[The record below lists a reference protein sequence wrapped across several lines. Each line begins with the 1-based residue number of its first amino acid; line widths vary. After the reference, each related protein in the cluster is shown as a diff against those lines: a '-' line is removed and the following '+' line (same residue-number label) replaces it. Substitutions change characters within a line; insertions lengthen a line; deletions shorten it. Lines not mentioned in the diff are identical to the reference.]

1 MATAHL
7 NFIGAGNMARA
18 ILGGLIANG
27 YQASSISACA
37 PNSGE
42 LDSLKAEY
50 PINTSLDNNAFIDHT
65 DVLLLC
71 TKPQVLKAA
80 CEGIRDSVQAR
91 KPLIV
96 SIAAGV
102 TIAQIEEWLGG
113 DLPVVRCMPNTPALV
128 HIGASGLFAN
138 SRVSPE
144 QKNLAASL
152 FESVGLVAWVPAESD
167 LHTVTALSGSGPAYC
182 FMFIEAMEKAAIG
195 LGLNAADARALAIQ
209 TMRGAAEL
217 ASRSEESPEQLK
229 RRVMS
234 PGGTTER
241 AVSRFEQEKLAE
253 VVAAAIGDAWS
264 RSYELAGEE
273 PPA

>member
-18 ILGGLIANG
+18 ILGGLIAKG

-37 PNSGE
+37 PSSEE
-42 LDSLKAEY
+42 LKSLQEEY
-50 PINTSLDNNAFIDHT
+50 QVSTSLDNNAFIAQT

-71 TKPQVLKAA
+71 TKPQVLQAA
-80 CEGIRDSVQAR
+80 CEGLRDSVQAR

-113 DLPVVRCMPNTPALV
+113 GLPVVRCMPNTPAMV

-138 SRVSPE
+138 SLVSAE
-144 QKNLAASL
+144 QKTLAANL
-152 FESVGLVAWVPAESD
+152 FESVGLVAWVPTEAD

-195 LGLNAADARALAIQ
+195 LGLNATDARALAIQ

-217 ASRSEESPEQLK
+217 AFRSDESPEQLK

-241 AVSRFEQEKLAE
+241 AVSRFEQEKLADI
-253 VVAAAIGDAWS
+253 VADAIGDAWS
-264 RSYELAGEE
+264 RSYELAGEK

>member
-18 ILGGLIANG
+18 ILGGLVDKG
-27 YQASSISACA
+27 YPASSISACS
-37 PNSGE
+37 PSNDE
-42 LDSLKAEY
+42 LESLKMDFQ
-50 PINTSLDNNAFIDHT
+50 IKTSLDNTTYLEQT

-71 TKPQVLKAA
+71 TKPQVLQKA
-80 CEGIRDSVQAR
+80 CEAIRDSVQAR

-102 TIAQIEEWLGG
+102 TIEQIEEWLGG
-113 DLPVVRCMPNTPALV
+113 ELPVVRCMPNTPAQV

-138 SRVSPE
+138 ARVSE
-144 QKNLAASL
+144 DQKALTTRL
-152 FESVGLVAWVPAESD
+152 FESIGLVAWVSSESD

-182 FMFIEAMEKAAIG
+182 FMFIEAMEKAAIE
-195 LGLNAADARALAIQ
+195 LGLNNSDARALAIQ

-217 ASRSEESPEQLK
+217 ASRSDESPEQLK

-241 AVSRFEQEKLAE
+241 AVWRFEQEKLPE
-253 VVAAAIGDAWS
+253 IVAAAMRDAWT

-273 PPA
+273 PNN